1 MASRR
6 TGSTDWETFE
16 VGDRVKHPKWGI
28 GSILFKKGSGESA
41 KAIVVFPERGQV
53 NLMLKHA
60 KLERIE
66 EVVEPDEAE
75 FDAEPAEEAPEGEE
89 EKPEKEDLDDED
101 LEDEDE
107 EWDDDEGGEVEILED
122 GEEDKV

>member
-75 FDAEPAEEAPEGEE
+75 FDAEPTEEAAEETEKSSEKDEDSDEE
-89 EKPEKEDLDDED
+89 E
-101 LEDEDE
+101 
-107 EWDDDEGGEVEILED
+107 WDDEGGEVEILED
-122 GEEDKV
+122 DEEDKG

>member
-16 VGDRVKHPKWGI
+16 VGDRVKHPKWGV

-75 FDAEPAEEAPEGEE
+75 FDAEPSEEEAEEE
-89 EKPEKEDLDDED
+89 EKEGEDDKDGKDDKDDKEWEGDEGGKVEILDDE
-101 LEDEDE
+101 
-107 EWDDDEGGEVEILED
+107 EGKD
-122 GEEDKV
+122 